1 MDDDQMPDFL
11 GLLDVTDTSAMVMF
25 GPDGMAQV
33 LGLSVDGLTLVK
45 MLRSLADRMERDIT
59 AGLN

>member
-1 MDDDQMPDFL
+1 
-11 GLLDVTDTSAMVMF
+11 VMF